1 MRVSIAFGLTPFYPI
16 TALWS
21 PIRAKGLSRTV
32 SLRAGFTFAFVLLPT
47 FLIGIPRWRKPLF
60 PWFSVRNSIDS
71 FPFFFNDLHHIF
83 TYATSWNHYLLKL
96 SLKVGVSLNDFWSET
111 VNDNAFVGIDGVAFS
126 LLYVY
131 MYNLA
136 VGLCCYNVGKR
147 CVWCMVSMH
156 KILLKDKQ
164 RHCCRERE

>member
-1 MRVSIAFGLTPFYPI
+1 M
-16 TALWS
+16 
-21 PIRAKGLSRTV
+21 
-32 SLRAGFTFAFVLLPT
+32 
-47 FLIGIPRWRKPLF
+47 
-60 PWFSVRNSIDS
+60 
-71 FPFFFNDLHHIF
+71 
-83 TYATSWNHYLLKL
+83 
-96 SLKVGVSLNDFWSET
+96 
-111 VNDNAFVGIDGVAFS
+111 NDNAFVGIDGVAFS

-164 RHCCRERE
+164 RHCCRERESNPICMWPLPSAEYAYLRKRSPLLKHCHISRCINGELIIHKSASSRAWLPMLLPLWWIPLLPYKWSSRATIIAVMSLLLQIAPHLSLALLV